1 MPVCYKEV
9 IRAEQPALPLNFTM
23 LGFCWLLCFG
33 VWWQGSTQEEKSSFK
48 NMGIRKASH
57 LF

>member
-1 MPVCYKEV
+1 MCCEEV
-9 IRAEQPALPLNFTM
+9 RAEQHALTSTLWNA
-23 LGFCWLLCFG
+23 GLLCFG
-33 VWWQGSTQEEKSSFK
+33 VWWQESRQEEKSSFK

>member
-9 IRAEQPALPLNFTM
+9 IRAEQPALPLNFAM